1 VTYRPPQYAS
11 LASYYN
17 QVQSV
22 TSANY
27 SSLQSKLEK
36 RFSKGFTYL
45 SSFTWSKSLDTA
57 SATRDGSVGGSTP
70 HVWDYRLDYGPSAF
84 DAKSNWVNSALY
96 ELPFGKGR
104 HWGSSWSRPVDELLG
119 GWQIGGIAV
128 FRTGFPLSCL
138 TTSDAAVN
146 NVNFEQDNC
155 DMVGGVNPNSGPHS
169 LLNWWNLAAFAQPT
183 DQEVFGNAGRGVLR
197 GPRFTN
203 IDFTAQKTI
212 QITERLNLQF
222 RFEAFNLLN
231 HPIFS
236 VPNQFVDTYPTY
248 DATGRF
254 PTGPVGIEQIGSFNT
269 ISSTA
274 ANNRQLQFALKLLF

>member
-1 VTYRPPQYAS
+1 
-11 LASYYN
+11 
-17 QVQSV
+17 
-22 TSANY
+22 
-27 SSLQSKLEK
+27 
-36 RFSKGFTYL
+36 
-45 SSFTWSKSLDTA
+45 
-57 SATRDGSVGGSTP
+57 
-70 HVWDYRLDYGPSAF
+70 
-84 DAKSNWVNSALY
+84 
-96 ELPFGKGR
+96 
-104 HWGSSWSRPVDELLG
+104 
-119 GWQIGGIAV
+119 
-128 FRTGFPLSCL
+128 
-138 TTSDAAVN
+138 VN